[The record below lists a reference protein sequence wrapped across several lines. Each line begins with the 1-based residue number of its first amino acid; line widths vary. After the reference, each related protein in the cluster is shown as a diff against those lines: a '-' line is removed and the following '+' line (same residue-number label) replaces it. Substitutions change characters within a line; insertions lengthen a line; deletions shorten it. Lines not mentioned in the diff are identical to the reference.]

1 MSHPNIGGTREDD
14 ERLEPPPIEGRDTAS
29 TEPQPPTE
37 PDFNEEQ
44 PDVPV
49 RDLPPET
56 VADPPAIDIEP
67 PADTSSETDDGSD
80 AATLAPRLTTST
92 DDEPDPPDGGEPS
105 LAKADPPA
113 GIVVFPPPIAQAAP
127 ETARTTCQVCGN
139 DTEALAFCGHCGASL
154 ANQRE
159 DEGKWAGRLRRAGQR
174 VRDAALPSAGPVAS
188 SWQLAALI
196 LLAAI
201 AILSLIAGYV
211 GVALMLGAALV
222 PLLLATTMPRLD
234 LYGSESPVLLLLA
247 GVGGTAVG
255 LAVGLLMGWIG
266 ESWWFDTGLL
276 RFGAA
281 GYGGQF
287 AKAEGSASPQVL
299 VLNGIVLPLV
309 ALALAVGVAYVMRR
323 WHQFRNE
330 AMDGMTLGAVT
341 GAGWAI
347 GAAVIF
353 AWPVATT
360 AGPTMSVQDWTLL
373 TLGLVLFRPIIL
385 TGATAIVGTAIWQ
398 ILLSQQR
405 GARQVWALVG
415 ALSVLLLGIG
425 TIVIQPRSLQGEI
438 LVNLG
443 LAVIVMVALRLSLR
457 SALTFD
463 RRSGDGDHVPNTSRG
478 SAPLSRPRPDSS
490 PAPAPIPSAAHTA
503 GEPEGTDAAPV
514 TCPNCGKLTPPG
526 RFCANCGESLS
537 QE

>member
-1 MSHPNIGGTREDD
+1 
-14 ERLEPPPIEGRDTAS
+14 
-29 TEPQPPTE
+29 
-37 PDFNEEQ
+37 
-44 PDVPV
+44 
-49 RDLPPET
+49 
-56 VADPPAIDIEP
+56 
-67 PADTSSETDDGSD
+67 
-80 AATLAPRLTTST
+80 
-92 DDEPDPPDGGEPS
+92 
-105 LAKADPPA
+105 
-113 GIVVFPPPIAQAAP
+113 
-127 ETARTTCQVCGN
+127 
-139 DTEALAFCGHCGASL
+139 
-154 ANQRE
+154 
-159 DEGKWAGRLRRAGQR
+159 
-174 VRDAALPSAGPVAS
+174 
-188 SWQLAALI
+188 
-196 LLAAI
+196 
-201 AILSLIAGYV
+201 
-211 GVALMLGAALV
+211 
-222 PLLLATTMPRLD
+222 
-234 LYGSESPVLLLLA
+234 
-247 GVGGTAVG
+247 
-255 LAVGLLMGWIG
+255 MGWIG

-276 RFGAA
+276 QFGAA

-299 VLNGIVLPLV
+299 VLNGIVMPLV
-309 ALALAVGVAYVMRR
+309 ALALAVGVAYAMRR

-360 AGPTMSVQDWTLL
+360 AGPTMSVQDWSLL

-425 TIVIQPRSLQGEI
+425 TIVIQPRSLQWEI

-463 RRSGDGDHVPNTSRG
+463 RRSRDGDHVPHTSCG
-478 SAPLSRPRPDSS
+478 STPLSRPRPDSS
-490 PAPAPIPSAAHTA
+490 PAPAPIHSAAHTA